1 MQPAKAMLK
10 AIPNV
15 TYEGI
20 CTTYKSDSLQVLSH
34 TADIVKFDASGKP
47 SIAKHMTFAPGC
59 VALHGG
65 DHHRGPAD
73 HHDGSAGLIGGRKHF
88 EAPCEPAR

>member
-1 MQPAKAMLK
+1 MQPAKMLK
-10 AIPNV
+10 AIPKV

-20 CTTYKSDSLQVLSH
+20 CTTYKSDALQVLSH
-34 TADIVKFDASGKP
+34 SADIVKFDAAGKDEHRE
-47 SIAKHMTFAPGC
+47 AHDLRAGR

-73 HHDGSAGLIGGRKHF
+73 HHDGSSGLIGGRKHL
-88 EAPCEPAR
+88 ERARRAAR